1 MPEPSPSPYDTAK
14 FKPAE
19 ILARLEHGRLRVEAT
34 EGGSRLVVAHEN
46 APPVERRRG
55 GREPRAGRAEDR
67 RNFVPLDIPTIFPEK
82 GPILLLILGSF
93 ADDRALLQPAPFWE
107 DSVNGG
113 HLLWQALQR
122 AGLLHKRDG
131 DFLLGRGGYWDDAPP
146 RTSGIAMTYAGYVLR
161 DEPTDFGKVTRPW
174 NVHRLQ
180 TLIQA
185 CADRSM
191 GRLKII
197 TVGDAARFMA
207 CACVY
212 GLGQIPVLSITE
224 PTPET
229 LDGLRYDKDTPA
241 EFWIEWASNTL
252 MIGKA

>member
-1 MPEPSPSPYDTAK
+1 MPEPSPFDTGQ
-14 FKPAE
+14 FSPAE
-19 ILARLEHGRLRVEAT
+19 ILARLEHGRLRVEPT
-34 EGGSRLVVAHEN
+34 EEGSRLVVAHEN
-46 APPVERRRG
+46 APPVERRKR
-55 GREPRAGRAEDR
+55 GRAPGEGSPEDR

-82 GPILLLILGSF
+82 GPILLLLLGGF

-107 DSVNGG
+107 DSHNGG

-122 AGLLHKRDG
+122 AGLLHKRDT
-131 DFLLGRGGYWDDAPP
+131 DFILGRGGFWDESPP
-146 RTSGIAMTYAGYVLR
+146 RTSSLAMTYAGYVLR
-161 DEPTDFGKVTRPW
+161 NEPADFGKVTRPW
-174 NVHRLQ
+174 NIHRLQ

-191 GRLKII
+191 GRLKIV

-224 PTPET
+224 PSPGT
-229 LDGLRYDKDTPA
+229 LDTLQYDKDTPA
-241 EFWIEWASNTL
+241 EFWTEWAANTL
-252 MIGKA
+252 MIGRT